1 MYWNQ
6 PRGCVPA
13 AGDLAKGKGKVMRP
27 GKGQFCVVCW
37 FGQICLYVA
46 GPFLVLPFKKK
57 YPLLLNW
64 HLAWTVLYWVCL
76 SSVGEVDE
84 GRSWLSSSS
93 EGSSR
98 TFTCL
103 HQTPVGL
110 PLMLCQNANP
120 RDPPCLPLHTI
131 PEGILRLKMIPLDL
145 QILLL
150 LKWDLKV
157 STHLAGLWVF
167 GCWWFIP
174 RDQRACHSPGSK
186 ESQKAVNII
195 I

>member
-1 MYWNQ
+1 MFRLNTPLFHIEQRLPGNKAVLQWPWVRVVLETVAMYWNQ

-84 GRSWLSSSS
+84 GSSWLSSSS

-103 HQTPVGL
+103 HQTPRWPSFDAVPKCEPSG
-110 PLMLCQNANP
+110 PSVPSPPHHSRRHSQVEDDTPGPANSA
-120 RDPPCLPLHTI
+120 
-131 PEGILRLKMIPLDL
+131 
-145 QILLL
+145 
-150 LKWDLKV
+150 
-157 STHLAGLWVF
+157 ST
-167 GCWWFIP
+167 
-174 RDQRACHSPGSK
+174 
-186 ESQKAVNII
+186 
-195 I
+195 

>member
-27 GKGQFCVVCW
+27 GKDQFCCSVLIWANMFICCRAF
-37 FGQICLYVA
+37 FGVSI
-46 GPFLVLPFKKK
+46 KKK
-57 YPLLLNW
+57 IYPLLLNW
-64 HLAWTVLYWVCL
+64 HSARAILYWVCL
-76 SSVGEVDE
+76 SSVGE
-84 GRSWLSSSS
+84 GRSRLRSSS
-93 EGSSR
+93 EGASG

-110 PLMLCQNANP
+110 PLMLCQNA
-120 RDPPCLPLHTI
+120 DPPCLSLHTI

-145 QILLL
+145 QNLLL

-174 RDQRACHSPGSK
+174 RDQRACRLPGSK
-186 ESQKAVNII
+186 EPRKAVNII